1 MFRLF
6 IVMLT
11 FPFRLLF
18 KIAMFFITLIG
29 KGLSL
34 LLGIFLTLIGI
45 LISMTI
51 VGLIIG
57 LPIMM
62 LGLSI
67 ILSALFV

>member
-1 MFRLF
+1 MLKLLF
-6 IVMLT
+6 ALIT

-18 KIAMFFITLIG
+18 KIGLFFIALVG

-34 LLGIFLTLIGI
+34 ILGIFLTFVGI

-67 ILSALFV
+67 ILSALFG

>member
-18 KIAMFFITLIG
+18 EIAMFFITLIG

>member
-18 KIAMFFITLIG
+18 EIAMFFITLIG

-67 ILSALFV
+67 ILSALFG

>member
-1 MFRLF
+1 
-6 IVMLT
+6 MLKLLIALIT
-11 FPFRLLF
+11 FPIRLLF
-18 KIAMFFITLIG
+18 KIGMFFIALVG

-34 LLGIFLTLIGI
+34 ILGIFLTLLGI

-57 LPIMM
+57 LPILM

-67 ILSALFV
+67 ILSALFG

>member
-1 MFRLF
+1 MLRLL
-6 IVMLT
+6 IALIT
-11 FPFRLLF
+11 FPIRLLF
-18 KIAMFFITLIG
+18 KIGMFFIVLVG

-34 LLGIFLTLIGI
+34 ILGIFLTLIGV

-51 VGLIIG
+51 VGLLIG

-67 ILSALFV
+67 ILSALFG